1 MRMILIQFSPLQ
13 GRRRR
18 PQGRQG
24 AGCRPYESRKTSRS
38 KWPCAASNAPSR
50 RRACSPSFVPASTTK
65 SRPPSVDQARSRG
78 QGPSQASGQPE
89 ASPEAVLKISLKQQ
103 ISEDMKTAMRAK
115 DSARLSAIRLILAA
129 IKQKE
134 VDERVELTDPDVV
147 GILEK
152 MIKQRRESI
161 AQFEKAARNDL
172 ADAEKF
178 ELGVVSGYL
187 PQQLSDSQ
195 VQEEIAKAVSETGA
209 SGVKDR
215 GKVMAALKA
224 RLAGRAD
231 MGKVSALV
239 KARLSG

>member
-1 MRMILIQFSPLQ
+1 
-13 GRRRR
+13 
-18 PQGRQG
+18 
-24 AGCRPYESRKTSRS
+24 
-38 KWPCAASNAPSR
+38 
-50 RRACSPSFVPASTTK
+50 
-65 SRPPSVDQARSRG
+65 
-78 QGPSQASGQPE
+78 
-89 ASPEAVLKISLKQQ
+89 
-103 ISEDMKTAMRAK
+103 MKTAMRAK

-134 VDERVELTDPDVV
+134 VDERVEVTDPDVV

-152 MIKQRRESI
+152 MMKQRRESI

-178 ELGVVSGYL
+178 ELGVLSGYL
-187 PQQLSDSQ
+187 TQQLGDA
-195 VQEEIAKAVSETGA
+195 EIQKQINSVIAETGA
-209 SGVKDR
+209 SGVKDM
-215 GKVMAALKA
+215 GKVMAALKP